1 MCHQW
6 SDQRSFA
13 TVEGRSD
20 DRVSD
25 GSTALRSHW
34 LGVQESRRTRRNT
47 SNSFPLANHSESTAS
62 TFQDSLDVMPESEM
76 TLWFS
81 GKEMQRGKLLSDSV
95 GKNEKTTMIVKI
107 QKVRKHLD
115 LRSSR
120 TLSTFQQGNSAPS
133 REPVVSEQ
141 QQKEMMAYYYR
152 KQQDMKVSPSKR
164 RHLTINLI
172 FFLCRRI
179 ENGRKRR

>member
-1 MCHQW
+1 
-6 SDQRSFA
+6 
-13 TVEGRSD
+13 
-20 DRVSD
+20 
-25 GSTALRSHW
+25 
-34 LGVQESRRTRRNT
+34 
-47 SNSFPLANHSESTAS
+47 
-62 TFQDSLDVMPESEM
+62 MPESEM

-115 LRSSR
+115 LRSSC
-120 TLSTFQQGNSAPS
+120 TLSTLQQGNSAPS

-164 RHLTINLI
+164 GHLTINLI